1 MHTMTEH
8 APAGASALA
17 RYLRGGAFGRDLL
30 ASVVVFL
37 VALPLC
43 MGIAIAS
50 GMPPAAGLITGI
62 VGGLVVGLIAGSP
75 LQVSGPAAG
84 LAVLVFELVRAHGVA
99 ALGPVI
105 LLAGAIQL
113 LAGLCRAGVWFR
125 MTSPAV
131 VAGMLSGIGILIVA
145 SQSHVLL
152 DAAPKARGLENFA
165 ALPAVLWRALDAGV
179 GRAALLVGLGTI
191 AIMLAW
197 ERLRPQRLRF
207 VPGAL
212 LAVVA
217 MTALVQVQALDVRK
231 VDVPANLLSAI
242 RVPSLGDMLGVLDA
256 TLLLSALT
264 FAFIASAETLLSA
277 AAVDRMHQGPRTQYD
292 RELAAQG
299 VGNMLCGLLGAL
311 PMTGVIV
318 RSAANVQAGAATRV
332 STMLHAGWLLVFA
345 LLLPWLLRMTPVAC
359 LAGILVYTGLKM
371 VKLGQVRELA
381 AYGRGTAAIYLA
393 TTFAIV
399 ATDLLTGVLIGFAL
413 SLLRLALQQ
422 SRLTVGVHAHED
434 AGDAGAGE
442 GAGKL
447 RLSLEGSATFL
458 RVPTMARTLERLPPN
473 TELHLDVARLRHV
486 DHACLE
492 LLRDWSRN
500 AAARGCALVVDWKE
514 LDRRV
519 EGQRAA

>member
-1 MHTMTEH
+1 MSGATMTQTPGKPGYF
-8 APAGASALA
+8 AQGL
-17 RYLRGGAFGRDLL
+17 FGRDLL

-62 VGGLVVGLIAGSP
+62 VGGVVVGLIAGSP

-84 LAVLVFELVRAHGVA
+84 LAVLVFELVRQHGVA

-105 LLAGAIQL
+105 LLAGLIQVV
-113 LAGLCRAGVWFR
+113 AGLCRVGVWFR

-145 SQSHVLL
+145 SQSHVLM
-152 DAAPKARGLENFA
+152 DAVPKARGLENFA
-165 ALPAVLWRALDAGV
+165 ALPGALWQAVSEGV
-179 GRAALLVGLGTI
+179 GRTALLVGLGTM

-197 ERLRPQRLRF
+197 DKLRPQRLRF
-207 VPGAL
+207 LPGAL

-217 MTALVQVQALDVRK
+217 MTALVQLQGLPVNK
-231 VDVPANLLSAI
+231 VDVPANLFSAI
-242 RVPSLGDMLGVLDA
+242 TVPGWSDLLGVFDA
-256 TLLLSALT
+256 TLLLSAFT

-299 VGNMLCGLLGAL
+299 VGNMICGLLGAL

-332 STMLHAGWLLVFA
+332 STLLHGAWLLVFA
-345 LLLPWLLRMTPVAC
+345 LLLPWLLQMTPVAC
-359 LAGILVYTGLKM
+359 LAGILVYTGIKM
-371 VKLGQVRELA
+371 VNLGQVKELA
-381 AYGRGTAAIYLA
+381 TYGRGTALVYLA
-393 TTFAIV
+393 TTLAIV

-413 SLLRLALQQ
+413 SLLRLALQS
-422 SRLTVGVHAHED
+422 SRLKVGLEPHED
-434 AGDAGAGE
+434 E
-442 GAGKL
+442 GKML
-447 RLSLEGSATFL
+447 LSLEGSATFL
-458 RVPTMARTLERLPPN
+458 RVPSMARTLDRLPPN

-492 LLRDWSRN
+492 LLRDWHRN
-500 AAARGCALVVDWKE
+500 AASRGCQMVVDWQE
-514 LDRRV
+514 LGRRV
-519 EGQRAA
+519 EGRAQAAA